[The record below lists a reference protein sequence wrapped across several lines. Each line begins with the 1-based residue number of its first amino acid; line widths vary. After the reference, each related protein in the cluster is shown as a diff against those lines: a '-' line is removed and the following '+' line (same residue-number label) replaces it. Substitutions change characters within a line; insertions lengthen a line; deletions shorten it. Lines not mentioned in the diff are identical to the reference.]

1 MLSCLLTQ
9 YKTCIFS
16 FFIFALLTVS
26 VQGFFPEKTQA
37 SALDITRASTDLK
50 QDLKKTPIEQR
61 SLFYEEYLEKYFPRA
76 LVIRGRFL
84 ANMSPQKINQ
94 TLEDIVMLLKTD
106 TAFYFV
112 NETDRVKIGFY
123 WEAIVDQISLIS
135 EFLKKAYVDLNTK
148 TVFLLEPLM
157 FGIGSAQM
165 NCSFVRNAKTPLAP
179 MKQLLVFMRENRL
192 ESIGKFYATYFDFL
206 VKLFNEGILF
216 KDLQQSQI
224 YLHELEFVMTK
235 LRGTTLERQYQ
246 EPLNVCKELFAILQ
260 ANIAAIEE
268 EGDEFDDQED
278 NDEHHPTTAGA
289 TTRRKS
295 NRRSA

>member
-1 MLSCLLTQ
+1 MLLCLLTRS
-9 YKTCIFS
+9 KIGIFS
-16 FFIFALLTVS
+16 LIIFAA
-26 VQGFFPEKTQA
+26 QA
-37 SALDITRASTDLK
+37 TSAHAHTLEIPLDSALDITRAPAELK
-50 QDLKKTPIEQR
+50 QELKKTPIEQR

-94 TLEDIVMLLKTD
+94 TLEDIITLLKTD

-148 TVFLLEPLM
+148 TVFLLEPLL
-157 FGIGSAQM
+157 FGIGSSQM

-179 MKQLLVFMRENRL
+179 MKQLLVFMKENRL

-216 KDLQQSQI
+216 KDLPAAQR
-224 YLHELEFVMTK
+224 YLHELDFVMTK
-235 LRGTTLERQYQ
+235 LRGTAFDRQYQ
-246 EPLNVCKELFAILQ
+246 EPLNVCKELLAILQ
-260 ANIAAIEE
+260 ASIAATEE
-268 EGDEFDDQED
+268 DEVDDQDED
-278 NDEHHPTTAGA
+278 NEPEPAAG
-289 TTRRKS
+289 TRRRKQT
-295 NRRSA
+295 REHAP